1 MATPQQNIFFQNE
14 KVQCSH
20 IWVYK
25 QFEGS
30 INNRF
35 IKRFWFSWLT
45 SKIKKY
51 LLLCVKGSRVK
62 PFQIFSLT
70 VNKMSFYAKCT
81 PRLGTFSSRQIYNNN
96 KSKKENIMIS
106 CVQINCTRKL
116 NCTHPREHCDYKQM
130 ARKLKKKQ
138 TLQNLLWWV
147 KYFSLHSPKTMFFY
161 PISQFS

>member
-1 MATPQQNIFFQNE
+1 MIVAVDGNLHGIMFSTQTIKQKIIKKYLLCVIQLVGYTRTKLFFQNE

-20 IWVYK
+20 ISVYK

-35 IKRFWFSWLT
+35 IKLFWFSWLT

-51 LLLCVKGSRVK
+51 LLLWVKGSRVK
-62 PFQIFSLT
+62 LFQIFSLT

-106 CVQINCTRKL
+106 CVQINCTRKRT
-116 NCTHPREHCDYKQM
+116 C
-130 ARKLKKKQ
+130 
-138 TLQNLLWWV
+138 V
-147 KYFSLHSPKTMFFY
+147 
-161 PISQFS
+161 